1 MTDNIVKQ
9 VFYKGN
15 ILLPEE
21 VLKNYRKAG
30 RIARDV
36 RNKAHK
42 LVDVGTSVL
51 DICEKLEN
59 MIRDKGGK
67 LAFPINICIND
78 VAAHYSPPPMEV
90 KTIPAG
96 SIVKVDVGVHI
107 NGYIADTATSIGL
120 SVEHE
125 DMIRTAEKCL
135 EKAIKT
141 IRPGVKASD
150 VGDAVEKIIKRY
162 GFKPIWNLTGHQLA
176 RFMLH
181 TGKSIPNV
189 SRINGS
195 KLDEGDV
202 YAIEPFIT
210 LPQAAGEV
218 KSTNDA
224 YIYRLH
230 KERSMKDEKAKKL
243 MKTIKTNF
251 RNLPFSP
258 RWIVDEL
265 PRRDFDQA
273 FSKLLASKNVVGYPV
288 LVEKSS
294 SIVAQAEHTVIVT
307 RDGCEV
313 TTA

>member
-9 VFYKGN
+9 IFYKGN

-21 VLKNYRKAG
+21 ALKNYRKAG
-30 RIARDV
+30 QIACNV
-36 RNKAHK
+36 RNEAHK
-42 LVDVGTSVL
+42 LVEVGASVL

-67 LAFPINICIND
+67 PAFPINICINN
-78 VAAHYSPPPMEV
+78 VAAHYSPPPMEA
-90 KTIPAG
+90 KTIPVDA
-96 SIVKVDVGVHI
+96 IVKVDIGVHI
-107 NGYIADTATSIGL
+107 NGYIADTATSVGL

-125 DMIRTAEKCL
+125 DMIKTAEECL
-135 EKAIKT
+135 GRAIKT
-141 IRPGVKASD
+141 IRPGVKASE
-150 VGDAVEKIIKRY
+150 VGDAVEKVIKRY

-189 SRINGS
+189 GKINGS
-195 KLDEGDV
+195 KLDEGEV
-202 YAIEPFIT
+202 YAIEPFVT

-224 YIYRLH
+224 YIYRFQ
-230 KERSMKDEKAKKL
+230 KERSVKDEKAKQL
-243 MKTIKTNF
+243 MKAIKTNF
-251 RNLPFSP
+251 RNLPFSA
-258 RWIVDEL
+258 RWIINEL
-265 PRRDFDQA
+265 PRGDFNQA
-273 FSKLLASKNVVGYPV
+273 FSKLLASKNVTGYPV

-294 SIVAQAEHTVIVT
+294 SVVAQAEHTVIVT

-313 TTA
+313 TTV